1 MHPVQGRH
9 FEGGRTIA
17 VTQAPIQRFSDPQ
30 ARHRETENAARTIP
44 ARRFASFG
52 VFCELFSG

>member
-1 MHPVQGRH
+1 MHPVQSGH

-17 VTQAPIQRFSDPQ
+17 VTQAPIQWFSNPQ

-44 ARRFASFG
+44 ARRFASFAG
-52 VFCELFSG
+52 FCDLFSG